1 MTKVKRIISRPW
13 ARKHK
18 GGWIIQP
25 DELLQTL
32 KLAPVAEFGSLRF
45 GAKQL
50 AELVQLMRFPDQELL
65 IKASDRLEVEN
76 IARFIIKRS
85 GNLRTEFR
93 KPRLSHSF
101 RVDNNAW
108 LPKSSK
114 PVNTVIIRPRKFA

>member
-13 ARKHK
+13 GRKQK

-50 AELVQLMRFPDQELL
+50 AELVRLMRFPDQEIL
-65 IKASDRLEVEN
+65 IKTSDRLEVEN
-76 IARFIIKRS
+76 IARFITKRS
-85 GNLRTEFR
+85 GKLRTEFR

-101 RVDNNAW
+101 RVDNHAW
-108 LPKSSK
+108 LPKTSK